1 MGASEPGR
9 VPTTYA
15 SVARVRP
22 SAAKQGVTAVVPG
35 FDEFKKISDASSRV
49 ATSTTKPP
57 TNGSTTTLAKLKD
70 GWAIDGWN
78 GDSATQPSIP
88 RPPSSGHKVFAE
100 EESDEFKRS
109 GRGSEDQ
116 ARACVDARRA
126 ALASLLASHMTR
138 APHASRLATPRALK
152 LLSHLHY
159 APSTPCA
166 QLSVEDAKKCHP
178 ALQTVVGEEG
188 FKNAAETIEEVRCQ
202 AA

>member
-1 MGASEPGR
+1 MLLLLLGALYPAAVDFLAPGQPLAVTHNIHLSSIVRVTADQMGASEPAGR
-9 VPTTYA
+9 DPKTYA

-35 FDEFKKISDASSRV
+35 FNEFKKISDASSRV

-109 GRGSEDQ
+109 GRGSEEQ
-116 ARACVDARRA
+116 ARACVAARRA
-126 ALASLLASHMTR
+126 VLASLLASLLASHSQMTG
-138 APHASRLATPRALK
+138 
-152 LLSHLHY
+152 
-159 APSTPCA
+159 CA
-166 QLSVEDAKKCHP
+166 QS
-178 ALQTVVGEEG
+178 
-188 FKNAAETIEEVRCQ
+188 
-202 AA
+202 